1 MSQVAL
7 HPKTSAFLSQQPVP
21 AYIGGQWVTCQAGEE
36 QVIDP
41 ATGKAIC
48 TVSLA
53 GPDDVNAAVES
64 ANKAFPE
71 WSRMDVNDRVILL
84 QRLADKISEHSEVLA
99 QLEALDV
106 GKPIVNARGFDVPFG
121 ADCIRYFANLSKSA
135 TYDTP
140 LSIDGM
146 DARVHRA
153 PYGVCGFIFPWNFP
167 FTLLCWGIGPALAA
181 GNTVVVKASE
191 VTPLSSLY
199 VGHLAEEAGIPAGV
213 INIYTGTGSEAG
225 QPLVE
230 HPLIKRMSFTGS
242 STVGKLIGGICGERL
257 IPCKLELGGKGA
269 AIVLD
274 DADVAAAAAG
284 LAGAITLN
292 SGQVCCTAT
301 RWFLHEK
308 IHDEFIET
316 IRGILSATKLGHGME
331 EETQMGPLV
340 SLAQLKRVQGYYEK
354 GLAEG
359 ATAVVEMEKP
369 NIEGGDDGFY
379 VTPHLLA
386 GSDDNICYREEV
398 FGPTAYLVKFSDEND
413 AIERVNKLTYGLA
426 NSVWGKDLDRANHVA
441 ERIVAGNSWINAH
454 NVFAYG
460 LPYGG
465 VNLSGVGGG
474 VNSPETFYDYLRPQ
488 TIARPH

>member
-1 MSQVAL
+1 MNPIAL
-7 HPKTSAFLSQQPVP
+7 HPKTSAFLSQTPI
-21 AYIGGQWVTCQAGEE
+21 AAFIGGKWTPCSAGE
-36 QVIDP
+36 QTVVDP
-41 ATGKAIC
+41 ATGKSIC
-48 TVSLA
+48 TVSMA
-53 GPDDVNAAVES
+53 GPSDVNSAVES
-64 ANKAFPE
+64 AHKAFPA
-71 WSRMDVNDRVILL
+71 WSALAVNERAGLL
-84 QRLADKISEHSEVLA
+84 SRLADKIAEHSEVLA
-99 QLEALDV
+99 QLEAIDV

-121 ADCIRYFANLSKSA
+121 ADCVRYFADLSIGA
-135 TYDTP
+135 NYDTP

-146 DARVHRA
+146 EARVHRA
-153 PYGVCGFIFPWNFP
+153 PFGACGFIFPWNFP

-199 VGHLAEEAGIPAGV
+199 VGQLAIEAGIPAGV
-213 INIYTGTGSEAG
+213 INIYTGTGRDAG
-225 QPLVE
+225 QPLAE

-242 STVGKLIGGICGERL
+242 STVGKLIGKICGERL
-257 IPCKLELGGKGA
+257 VPCKLELGGKGA
-269 AIVLD
+269 AIVLE
-274 DADVAAAAAG
+274 DADITAAATG

-301 RWFLHEK
+301 RWFLHES
-308 IHDEFIET
+308 IHDQFIET
-316 IRGILSATKLGHGME
+316 IRDILGATKMGHGMVE
-331 EETQMGPLV
+331 DTQMGPLV
-340 SLAQLKRVQGYYEK
+340 SQAQLERVQGYYEK

-359 ATAVVEMEKP
+359 ATAVVEMKRP
-369 NIEGGDDGFY
+369 DIEGGASGFF

-398 FGPTAYLVKFSDEND
+398 FGPTAYLVKFRDEND

-426 NSVWGKDLDRANHVA
+426 NSVWGKDLDRVNRIA
-441 ERIVAGNSWINAH
+441 EQVVAGNCWINAH

-474 VNSPETFYDYLRPQ
+474 VNSPETFYDYLRAQ